1 MNREKRKRILETAES
16 LFNRFGTQ
24 KTGVDEIAQMANV
37 AKGTIYNNFKNKEGI
52 MKELLQKK
60 VSDFETS
67 MNAKLSAQV
76 NAVERLRTLL
86 NERINVRLK
95 TPFLSDGMLK
105 TDERAL
111 LYISGEL
118 DRAFNNFIN
127 SIFDNSGERAFSSE
141 EKKRII
147 STITFTLRGIEETI
161 RNTIDKISSQQ
172 IEKDLDYLI
181 RLIFPEKKN
190 DGSGNMAEVK

>member
-16 LFNRFGTQ
+16 LFNRFGIQ
-24 KTGVDEIAQMANV
+24 KTGVDEIASMANV
-37 AKGTIYNNFKNKEGI
+37 AKGTIYNNFRNKEGI
-52 MKELLQKK
+52 LKELLQKK

-95 TPFLSDGMLK
+95 TPFLSDRLRK

-111 LYISGEL
+111 RYNSGEL

-127 SIFDNSGERAFSSE
+127 GIFDSSIECAFSPE

-161 RNTIDKISSQQ
+161 RNAIEKISSQQ
-172 IEKDLDYLI
+172 IEKDLDCLT

-190 DGSGNMAEVK
+190 DGPGSMAEVK